1 MSARTE
7 SRTKTLANMTIP
19 TLPAPAPAEAS
30 RARGHDRDRHFACLC
45 P

>member
-7 SRTKTLANMTIP
+7 SRKKMLASVTIP
-19 TLPAPAPAEAS
+19 TLPAPAETS
-30 RARGHDRDRHFACLC
+30 RTRGHDRDRHCACLC